1 MNLPLE
7 LNEIP
12 MKNITRGIMK
22 SGFEKNCMV
31 NTDYRIWDF
40 NIFDTIQQS
49 LYRKFLAVKCFNF
62 AKLL

>member
-1 MNLPLE
+1 
-7 LNEIP
+7 

-22 SGFEKNCMV
+22 SGFEKKCIV
-31 NTDYRIWDF
+31 NTDYRTWDF